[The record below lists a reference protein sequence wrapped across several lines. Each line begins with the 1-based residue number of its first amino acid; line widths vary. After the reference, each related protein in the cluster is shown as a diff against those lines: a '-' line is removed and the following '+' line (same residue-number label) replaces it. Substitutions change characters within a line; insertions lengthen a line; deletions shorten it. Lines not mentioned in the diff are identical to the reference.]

1 MSGKQLIIV
10 TNNGPE
16 FRTKY
21 DGTEYVFKTG
31 ESVPLSL
38 EAARHIFGFGV
49 DNKAEVL
56 ARHGWM
62 SLSTE
67 YAEALKHLDRFK
79 FELGTLAIV
88 PNTPALEVQ
97 EQASPE
103 QPKPGSGA
111 EAAGEATEQGSAP
124 LQPDAG
130 GGAKVTDGTEAK
142 PPASTQQQEAPTG
155 LMTDELSA

>member
-97 EQASPE
+97 EQVSSQEPE
-103 QPKPGSGA
+103 GESA
-111 EAAGEATEQGSAP
+111 EETTEQGSAP

-130 GGAKVTDGTEAK
+130 GGEKATDGAGNE